1 MVSRADGT
9 LVLTVRVTL
18 KPGRDDDLIAL
29 VLQAQPRG
37 MAGVVR
43 EAMRSGVDAM
53 RIVEDDEDDAFELPD
68 LGLDL

>member
-29 VLQAQPRG
+29 VLQARPRG
-37 MAGVVR
+37 MATVVR
-43 EAMRSGVDAM
+43 EAMRSGVTS
-53 RIVEDDEDDAFELPD
+53 RSEDDEDDAFELPD
-68 LGLDL
+68 IGLDL